1 MRRWRC
7 CGRRAVLVPVEK
19 PKLEGLG
26 EAEHAVLM
34 TELKADLNAYLA
46 GAAPGVTV
54 RSLADVIAFDDKES
68 ARNALASGRRFP

>member
-1 MRRWRC
+1 MGAPLAQRFDAALAVLRAQ
-7 CGRRAVLVPVEK
+7 GAVLVPVEK

-46 GAAPGVTV
+46 GAAPG
-54 RSLADVIAFDDKES
+54 
-68 ARNALASGRRFP
+68 